1 MFNRVKRRVPLG
13 CLVCVLATCSL
24 SGQRPSILSAVDG
37 NTVTAGWNQG
47 PLLAPVWTSQASV
60 PASGTEIATKLAFE
74 FAGKSRTFYFFTPGS
89 EGPLPLV
96 VLLHGSGRNGQTMVD
111 AWSGLASKEHF
122 SIAAPDAYDSSG
134 WSVKIDSPEFLRAV
148 VEQVKVRH
156 AVDESRIYLFG
167 HSAGAVHALVI
178 AIIDSHFYAAT
189 AVHAGAIPPGY
200 EKLLFSRAQRRMP
213 IAIWVGAEDPLFSV
227 DAVTTTK
234 QLFEQNGFQ
243 VELSVI
249 PNHDHNY
256 YAISDQVN
264 STAWGFLKK
273 VRLEAEATTPSRVL
287 PQHSAR
293 ASTFLELPV
302 QKLKEA
308 VPLLKGLNYD
318 ASQDRLPFIL
328 AGVAKTIADVLPRLP
343 DLASR
348 EEIYHFQ
355 STRDATGAGGLA
367 NQPWSREFK
376 YLLLCHHNADG
387 SATIEESRTDS
398 KGRVARGS
406 GPLSAL
412 RGYGFAYLWLLFSA
426 ANQPEFR
433 FRYLGEQHKDGR
445 ETLVVAFAQDPGKV
459 ADPAYFQSAGKV
471 APYYYQGVLWVDRS
485 SFDIVMLR
493 TDLLA
498 PLPPLHLRD
507 LTMELTFRAVPIQGY
522 NAVFWLPHEVD
533 ISLDQSTGLD
543 DSISFGQ
550 GTGPAEDT
558 YRYQENHVYSNYQ
571 LFHAEARIVPSP

>member
-1 MFNRVKRRVPLG
+1 MSNSVKHHALLG
-13 CLVCVLATCSL
+13 FLGGVLLTCSL
-24 SGQRPSILSAVDG
+24 SGQKASALPAADG
-37 NTVTAGWNQG
+37 NTITGALNQG
-47 PLLAPVWTSQASV
+47 SFLPPVLMRQAPV
-60 PASGTEIATKLAFE
+60 PASGTEIATKLAFK
-74 FAGKSRTFYFFTPGS
+74 FAGKSRTYYVFTPGG

-96 VLLHGSGRNGQTMVD
+96 ILLHGSGRNGQTMID

-122 SIAAPDAYDSSG
+122 SIVAPDAYDSSG

-148 VEQVKVRH
+148 VEQVNARH

-200 EKLLFSRAQRRMP
+200 EKLLFSRVERRMP

-227 DAVTTTK
+227 DAVTATK
-234 QLFEQNGFQ
+234 RLFEQNGFQ
-243 VELSVI
+243 AELSII

-264 STAWGFLKK
+264 SNAWDFLRK
-273 VRLEAEATTPSRVL
+273 VQLAGEATAPL
-287 PQHSAR
+287 QALQQHSRR
-293 ASTFLELPV
+293 ASTFPELPV

-308 VPLLKGLNYD
+308 VPELKGLNYD
-318 ASQDRLPFIL
+318 ASQDRLAAIL
-328 AGVAKTIADVLPRLP
+328 AGVAQTIANVLPRLP

-348 EEIYHFQ
+348 EQIYHFQ
-355 STRDATGAGGLA
+355 STLDATGGPAR
-367 NQPWSREFK
+367 QPWSGEFK

-387 SATIEESRTDS
+387 STTIEESRTDT
-398 KGRVARGS
+398 KGRIATAS
-406 GPLSAL
+406 GPLTAL

-433 FRYLGEQHKDGR
+433 FRYLGQQHKDGR
-445 ETLVVAFAQDPGKV
+445 ETFVVAFAQDPGKV
-459 ADPAYFQSAGKV
+459 ANPAYFQSGQKV
-471 APYYYQGVLWVDRS
+471 SPYYYQGVLWADQS

-498 PLPPLHLRD
+498 PLSALDLKQ
-507 LTMELTFRAVPIQGY
+507 LTMKLTFHSVPIQGY
-522 NAVFWLPHEVD
+522 NAVFWLPLEVD
-533 ISLDQSTGLD
+533 ISLGQGAAPGESV
-543 DSISFGQ
+543 SFAQ
-550 GTGPAEDT
+550 GTGPGEGT
-558 YRYQENHVYSNYQ
+558 FLYQENHVYSNYQ
-571 LFHAEARIVPSP
+571 LFHGEARLVPSP